1 VGDAKL
7 LMTEQG
13 TQEATLSFS
22 IQLMKKSR
30 RYHQSGWKK
39 RISIFVKIHA
49 SLP

>member
-13 TQEATLSFS
+13 TQEATLSCS
-22 IQLMKKSR
+22 IQSMKETR
-30 RYHQSGWKK
+30 RHHPSGWKK
-39 RISIFVKIHA
+39 RISIFVKIQA